1 MCVLLVRKGGCIS
14 FQPVWMC
21 GWLPVPSR
29 SYLDFYISLQC
40 FTSGAKRHEI
50 NLSTFSRQKPA
61 PKAPKQKVGVFT
73 KKQRGVR
80 TTNFVSSRLPGCHEN
95 NNLIFKRIRLY
106 FQKPCLKRCKLCEQL
121 QRRRTL
127 STLEL
132 LQSSIVPGKRMFLM
146 RHFPS
151 KHPQKLRREHKYI

>member
-1 MCVLLVRKGGCIS
+1 MCVLLVRKGGSIG

-21 GWLPVPSR
+21 GWLQVTSR
-29 SYLDFYISLQC
+29 SYLDFYISFQC

-80 TTNFVSSRLPGCHEN
+80 TTNFVSSRRPGCHEN
-95 NNLIFKRIRLY
+95 NNLIFKRIGLY
-106 FQKPCLKRCKLCEQL
+106 FQTPCLKRCKLCEQL
-121 QRRRTL
+121 QGRRTL
-127 STLEL
+127 PTLAL
-132 LQSSIVPGKRMFLM
+132 LQSSIGPGKRMFLCDL
-146 RHFPS
+146 FP
-151 KHPQKLRREHKYI
+151 